1 MTLLLYDDLSTWRSD
16 LKKTAISTVP
26 VSYSLVPPLSVPVQ
40 ECAAWIKHAAAE
52 LIKGSFFL
60 RFGVDEQ
67 GRTQNFA
74 HPARC
79 ETVISF
85 FYTGPYRIA
94 RRMPEI
100 FRTELPLSCLAL
112 VAAVFNCVLD
122 GLAKN
127 EHGKSYPNFSMKD
140 YGPIYCRMLELLKY
154 ILEDAYHGPRLAAA
168 MNLKGV
174 DEARHDHL
182 QILLD

>member
-1 MTLLLYDDLSTWRSD
+1 

-26 VSYSLVPPLSVPVQ
+26 VSYSLVPPLSVPIQ

-60 RFGVDEQ
+60 WFGVDEQVSDLVLIAIVLMKDCQ

-112 VAAVFNCVLD
+112 VAAVVT
-122 GLAKN
+122 
-127 EHGKSYPNFSMKD
+127 FSPL
-140 YGPIYCRMLELLKY
+140 PILYVDFASLL
-154 ILEDAYHGPRLAAA
+154 LVQLCPRWPC
-168 MNLKGV
+168 
-174 DEARHDHL
+174 EE
-182 QILLD
+182 